1 MYCSCLTLSNSRCLK
16 GGDDRDLRL
25 LGHVGFDSFP
35 DQLVTKCVNKGFD
48 FNVLCIGKWTH
59 SCGRYLSHHF
69 SGGFTRGYLLSLRQ
83 CV

>member
-1 MYCSCLTLSNSRCLK
+1 MSDTIFPHCPK

-48 FNVLCIGKWTH
+48 FNVLCIGKCTQ
-59 SCGRYLSHHF
+59 SCGRYI
-69 SGGFTRGYLLSLRQ
+69 LLLAPLQ
-83 CV
+83 